1 MPSEEC
7 GWTNILQ
14 RRELTTEGGPLG
26 TDLCAQNSSSLFS
39 NSYSTSSLLLCPV
52 SLLRPS
58 HPRASSPPSA
68 SLNSFISAQGTALFV
83 FASSAICFCSRLFS
97 WWQLWPE
104 KKKKKAIVVKS
115 KSWSGD
121 LAMFCASQVSLS
133 PHTEHLTGS
142 QETFNTA
149 FHMGD

>member
-1 MPSEEC
+1 MVA
-7 GWTNILQ
+7 
-14 RRELTTEGGPLG
+14 
-26 TDLCAQNSSSLFS
+26 D
-39 NSYSTSSLLLCPV
+39 V
-52 SLLRPS
+52 SLSWLVEMCADKS
-58 HPRASSPPSA
+58 HWDWKFQSIAVYDS
-68 SLNSFISAQGTALFV
+68 IK
-83 FASSAICFCSRLFS
+83 
-97 WWQLWPE
+97 